1 MPLRQPTTIHR
12 GKEYIMSLDI
22 HAVHTA
28 IEKRI
33 AWLEKVTK
41 ELGQAGDDKAKA
53 LADYDLA
60 FAKAQAKL
68 ALGTVK
74 QVGGEPLEGKP
85 PATLIPKYA
94 AGMCATERGELEIA
108 TNKYKSVVTKIN
120 VLSATLNAYQSLFRH
135 LQ

>member
-1 MPLRQPTTIHR
+1 MT
-12 GKEYIMSLDI
+12 LDI
-22 HAVHTA
+22 HAVHEE

-33 AWLEKVTK
+33 KWLEEVLLRLDKVGA
-41 ELGQAGDDKAKA
+41 EKASA

-60 FAKAQAKL
+60 LAKAQAKL

-94 AGMCATERGELEIA
+94 AGMCAEERGSLEIA
-108 TNKYKSVVTKIN
+108 TNAYKSVTTKIN

>member
-1 MPLRQPTTIHR
+1 M
-12 GKEYIMSLDI
+12 LDI
-22 HAVHTA
+22 HAVYEE

-33 AWLEKVTK
+33 KWLEDTTK
-41 ELGQAGDDKAKA
+41 GLDEAGGDKAKA
-53 LADYDLA
+53 LTEYDLS

-94 AGMCATERGELEIA
+94 AGMCAEERGNLEIA
-108 TNKYKSVVTKIN
+108 TNAYKSIVTKIN